1 MELAERCM
9 IQVRDRDVATLK
21 VKTFQMHD
29 LMRDLCMSQAKKDNF
44 LFIVDESNACS
55 SSTMRRIRRISAH
68 KVFET
73 HRIECPN
80 LRSLS
85 FFNTTN
91 LGKLFKIGTHLA
103 YEIAPFS
110 RLPCFWDIF
119 VTYVHFLKARG
130 IWVYIFTNLKLL
142 RVLNWEGPYGRT
154 RCKLMGDIGNLIHL
168 RFLSLNKLKFKGS
181 KLPSSLG
188 NLRCL
193 QTLDLQVDR
202 IHVPD
207 VIWRME
213 QLRHLYLP
221 QECDEKTKLKLG
233 TLRNLLTLVNFNTK
247 NCYLKDLS
255 NMTNL
260 RQLAIC
266 GPFKMEGFNE
276 KLDENLPIIQGK
288 YLHSLAIYSE
298 EEIDPRHLNHLLSSC
313 ASIYKLT
320 LYAKISKLPELR
332 YLSSNLAYIV
342 LRGCKIQE
350 DPMPTLEQLP
360 NLRVL
365 ELIYDVFLG
374 KKMFCSAQGFPKLE
388 TLSLIHLSKLEQW
401 KVDEGAMPCLG
412 QLEINDCS
420 HLDMGPIR
428 QRFHKILK

>member
-1 MELAERCM
+1 ML
-9 IQVRDRDVATLK
+9 
-21 VKTFQMHD
+21 
-29 LMRDLCMSQAKKDNF
+29 
-44 LFIVDESNACS
+44 
-55 SSTMRRIRRISAH
+55 RIRRISAH
-68 KVFET
+68 KFFET
-73 HRIECPN
+73 QRIEFPN

-91 LGKLFKIGTHLA
+91 LGKLFKVGTPLA
-103 YEIAPFS
+103 CEIAPFS
-110 RLPCFWDIF
+110 RLSCFGDIF
-119 VTYVHFLKARG
+119 AAYVNFLKARE

-154 RCKLMGDIGNLIHL
+154 GCKLMGDIGNLIHL

-193 QTLDLQVDR
+193 QTLDLQVDH

-213 QLRHLYLP
+213 QLRHLYLH

-276 KLDENLPIIQGK
+276 KKLEENPSIIQAK
-288 YLHSLAIYSE
+288 YLHSLTIYSG

-313 ASIYKLT
+313 ASISKLT
-320 LYAKISKLPELR
+320 LYAKISKFPELR

-374 KKMFCSAQGFPKLE
+374 KKMFCSAQGFPKPE
-388 TLSLIHLSKLEQW
+388 TLSLVHLSKLEQW

-412 QLEINDCS
+412 RLEITDCS
-420 HLDMGPIR
+420 HLDMGPIK
-428 QRFHKILK
+428 QMFHKILK